1 MIEVQIP
8 LTVLK
13 AMRLLAPKKDI
24 RSYLCG
30 VALSEGHAVA
40 SNGHYLGAYRIGTL
54 DVGTPEII
62 IPNAAIDAFTKK
74 VGRTTIDMVT
84 VRWQKKPAEGASVA
98 YGWLT
103 NGIEEERFLI
113 LEWRYIPFKR
123 VLAAHTEAKGNPQF
137 QWSYLAL
144 FEKVAETLGVPAK
157 VATKV
162 FVVPNGSIA
171 TARLFNYSHPE
182 FQGAIMPVNWKE
194 DAPVKAV
201 EEDPAEDLV

>member
-1 MIEVQIP
+1 MTEVQIP

-40 SNGHYLGAYRIGTL
+40 SNDHYLGAYKCDTL
-54 DVGTPEII
+54 LDAEII
-62 IPNAAIDAFTKK
+62 IPNGAIDAFTKK

-84 VRWQKKPAEGASVA
+84 VRWQKKPADGAGVA

-103 NGIEEERFLI
+103 NGIEEERFPVLDH
-113 LEWRYIPFKR
+113 RFIPFKR
-123 VLAAHTEAKGNPQF
+123 VLVQHTTPKGHPQF

-162 FVVPNGSIA
+162 FVVPNGAINA
-171 TARLFNYSHPE
+171 ARLFIYGHPE
-182 FQGAIMPVNWKE
+182 FQGAIKPVNWKE
-194 DAPVKAV
+194 DTPIKAM